1 VGRVCLENDLPCIA
15 DEAVLLRMHTLII
28 QALRTLQQDTHGIW
42 TMHNASVAHPH
53 FHQLLF
59 LWHLPLQHPTT
70 AASICCCLRAH
81 SADVL
86 QGHANSCMLQFI
98 IDLVQVSRSLLR

>member
-1 VGRVCLENDLPCIA
+1 VGRVCPGNDLPCPA
-15 DEAVLLRMHTLII
+15 DEAVLLRLYTLLI

-42 TMHNASVAHPH
+42 TMHNASVAQPH

-70 AASICCCLRAH
+70 APSICCCLHAH
-81 SADVL
+81 TADVL
-86 QGHANSCMLQFI
+86 QEHENSFRLQLI
-98 IDLVQVSRSLLR
+98 IDLLQVSRSLLR